1 MNSNMKYLLQST
13 IQPKRSSIALLILR
27 LIVGVAFL
35 YHGWGKIQ
43 NPFGWMPADSP
54 VPGILQ
60 FLAALSEFG
69 GGLALIIGLLT
80 RISSIGLGIT
90 MAVATAMHIFV
101 MKDPFVNTTGGS
113 SYELALVYV
122 GISILF
128 AIVGPG
134 RYSLDA
140 KIFGEWVP
148 TK

>member
-1 MNSNMKYLLQST
+1 MNSNIKRLLQST
-13 IQPKRSSIALLILR
+13 VQPKWSSIALLVLR

-60 FLAALSEFG
+60 FFAALSEFG
-69 GGLALIIGLLT
+69 GGLLLILGLLT

-90 MAVATAMHIFV
+90 MLVATAMHMFV

-113 SYELALVYV
+113 SYELALVYL
-122 GISILF
+122 GICIVF

-134 RYSLDA
+134 KYSLDA
-140 KIFGEWVP
+140 KIFGQSIP
-148 TK
+148 T